1 MGDGHAHP
9 YAMSRVEYYND
20 PDAPR
25 ANSLVPAAS
34 VVVTD
39 NDGRILMTRRSDN
52 SLWTIPGGAMEA
64 GESIV
69 ETAIRE
75 AAEETGISVGVTR
88 MVGVYSNPNHVVAY
102 DDGEVRQQFSIC
114 FAATPL
120 GGTLT
125 TSVETSEVRY
135 VAPEELDTLDIHPSI
150 RLRIDHF
157 LERRPEPYV
166 G

>member
-1 MGDGHAHP
+1 VGDGDTDPA
-9 YAMSRVEYYND
+9 AMSRVEYYND
-20 PDAPR
+20 PGAPQ
-25 ANSLVPAAS
+25 ANSLIPAAS
-34 VVVTD
+34 AIITD
-39 NDGRILMTRRSDN
+39 GDERILMTRRSDN
-52 SLWTIPGGAMEA
+52 SLWTIPGGAMEP

-75 AAEETGISVGVTR
+75 AAEETGITIKVVR

-120 GGTLT
+120 AGTPT
-125 TSVETSEVRY
+125 TSAETSEVRY
-135 VAPEELDTLDIHPSI
+135 IAPADLDTLDIHPSI

-157 LERRPEPYV
+157 LERRPDPYL

>member
-1 MGDGHAHP
+1 MT
-9 YAMSRVEYYND
+9 RVEYYND

-34 VVVTD
+34 AVVTD
-39 NDGRILMTRRSDN
+39 AGGRILVTRRTDN
-52 SLWTIPGGAMEA
+52 SLWTIPGGAMEP

-69 ETAIRE
+69 QTAVRETS
-75 AAEETGISVGVTR
+75 EETGLTIEIVG

-102 DDGEVRQQFSIC
+102 ADGEVRQQFSVC
-114 FAATPL
+114 FAATFV

-125 TSVETSEVRY
+125 TSSETSEVRF
-135 VAPEELDTLDIHPSI
+135 VDREHLDDLDIHPSI

-157 LERRPEPYV
+157 LEDRVTPYL